1 MAKDDIQRFE
11 KRGKSGKSSYMEEGK
26 SHESGKRVRVTE
38 GIATRLAYLKS
49 RRDSIE
55 S

>member
-1 MAKDDIQRFE
+1 
-11 KRGKSGKSSYMEEGK
+11 MEEGK
-26 SHESGKRVRVTE
+26 SHESGKRVRVVE
-38 GIATRLAYLKS
+38 CLATRLAYLKS